1 MAESRVLEIVLRAR
15 DEASKVL
22 KEVGDAAE
30 KTGNGIGKF
39 LKESVADAGAAFAV
53 TTGIIY
59 SSISAYD
66 ESQRVVAQLE
76 AVLKSTGSVVG
87 ITADEVLNLSSALQ
101 QQTTYGDEAITGA
114 QNLLL
119 TFTNIGKD
127 IFPQATKTVLDM
139 STALGQDLKSSSIQL
154 GKALQDPILGVTA
167 LRRVGVNFNEQQQE
181 TIKNLVESGKQLDA
195 QKMILKE
202 LATEFGGSATAQ
214 AKTFSGQMTILKNNV
229 NDLQETIGK
238 GLIDTLSSLG
248 GGFDNVNK
256 NIISL
261 NEYLSKHKDVLT
273 AVVATLLVVAL
284 TFGGIFV
291 AALLVVAGTAGLII
305 GAIGLVVGALVFAA
319 VMIMFHW
326 TEIQNFF
333 QGLYNNFVIWFSEIV
348 TSVTQTFTSIGTSIS
363 GFLTGVGSALY
374 QFFMLDIPQA
384 IDNVVNWFTSLPSR
398 IWTYL
403 VDLFLTK
410 IPFAIGYA
418 AGYLS
423 AVVPQM
429 IDSVVNWF
437 ATLPD
442 RVNAWIN
449 QMVFMIIMALIQL
462 MINLDTTLTT
472 IINNITNWFSQLP
485 GIATT
490 WFTNMKNAA
499 INLVIGTGTGV
510 STEVSS
516 WPKRIQTFISSIPSI
531 VSNVFEQMK
540 QGALNKMS
548 ELWEGITGWWNKI
561 KGIFDAIG
569 STLSGIIDK
578 AKQGFSAGKQAGM
591 QFADGGWV
599 PRTGLAL
606 VHSGEYVLS
615 RDMLAGRQP
624 IQAPINNY
632 STPINVGP
640 VYMQGDADASS
651 LAYRLQFILDNG
663 GQY

>member
-1 MAESRVLEIVLRAR
+1 MADSRILEIVLRAR

-22 KEVGDAAE
+22 NEVGDAAG
-30 KTGNGIGKF
+30 KTGNSIGKF
-39 LKESVADAGAAFAV
+39 LKESVAEAGAAFAV
-53 TTGIIY
+53 TTGVIY
-59 SSISAYD
+59 SSISAYE
-66 ESQRVVAQLE
+66 ESQAVVAQLG
-76 AVLKSTGSVVG
+76 AVLKSTGGVAGV
-87 ITADEVLNLSSALQ
+87 TADEVLKFSAALQ
-101 QQTTYGDEAITGA
+101 QQSTFGDEAITSA

-119 TFTNIGKD
+119 TFTAIGKN
-127 IFPQATKTVLDM
+127 IFPKATQTVLDM
-139 STALGQDLKSSSIQL
+139 SVALGQDLKSSSIQL

-167 LRRVGVNFNEQQQE
+167 LRRVGVNFNQQQQE
-181 TIKNLVESGKQLDA
+181 VIKTLVESGHQLDA
-195 QKMILKE
+195 QKLILKE
-202 LATEFGGSATAQ
+202 LATEFGGSALAQ
-214 AKTFSGQMTILKNNV
+214 SKTFSGQMTILKNNV

-238 GLIDTLSSLG
+238 GLIDTISSLG

-256 NIISL
+256 HIVSL
-261 NEYLSKHKDVLT
+261 NEYLTKNKDVLT
-273 AVVATLLVVAL
+273 AVAATLLIVAL

-291 AALLVVAGTAGLII
+291 AALLVVAGTAGLIV
-305 GAIGLVVGALVFAA
+305 GAIGLVVAVLVFAA
-319 VMIMFHW
+319 VMIKFHW
-326 TEIQNFF
+326 TEIQTFF
-333 QGLYNNFVIWFSEIV
+333 QGLYNNFLTWFNGIV
-348 TSVTQTFTSIGTSIS
+348 ASVTQTFISIGASIS
-363 GFLTGVGSALY
+363 DFLTGVGAALY
-374 QFFMLDIPQA
+374 QFFIVDIPTA
-384 IDNVVNWFTSLPSR
+384 IDNTVNWFTSLPSR

-410 IPFAIGYA
+410 IPFAVGFA

-423 AVVPQM
+423 VVVPQM

-449 QMVFMIIMALIQL
+449 QIVFMIIMALIRL
-462 MINLDTTLTT
+462 MINLDLTLTA

-490 WFTNMKNAA
+490 WFTNMKNSAV
-499 INLVIGTGTGV
+499 NLVVGTGTSV

-516 WPKRIQTFISSIPSI
+516 WPKRIETFISSIPSI

-548 ELWEGITGWWNKI
+548 ELWQGITGWWDKI

-599 PRTGLAL
+599 PHTGLAL
-606 VHSGEYVLS
+606 VHGGEYVLS
-615 RDMLAGRQP
+615 RDMLAGREP
-624 IQAPINNY
+624 VMAPINTSN
-632 STPINVGP
+632 SNINVGP
-640 VYMQGDADASS
+640 VYVQGPEDIETLSHK
-651 LAYRLQFILDNG
+651 LAFMMSTSGAL
-663 GQY
+663 

>member
-1 MAESRVLEIVLRAR
+1 MADSRVLEIVLRAR

-22 KEVGDAAE
+22 SEVGDAAG
-30 KTGNGIGKF
+30 KTGNSIGKF
-39 LKESVADAGAAFAV
+39 LKESVADAGAAFAA
-53 TTGIIY
+53 TTGVIY
-59 SSISAYD
+59 TAISAYE
-66 ESQRVVAQLE
+66 ESQTVVAQLE
-76 AVLKSTGSVVG
+76 AVLKSTGGVAG

-119 TFTNIGKD
+119 TFTSIGKD

-139 STALGQDLKSSSIQL
+139 STALGQDLKSSSVQL

-181 TIKNLVESGKQLDA
+181 VIKTLVESGHTLDA
-195 QKMILKE
+195 QKLILKE

-238 GLIDTLSSLG
+238 GLIDTISSLG

-256 NIISL
+256 HIVSL
-261 NEYLSKHKDVLT
+261 NEYLTKHKDILT
-273 AVVATLLVVAL
+273 AVAATLLIVAL

-291 AALLVVAGTAGLII
+291 AALLVVAGTAGLIV
-305 GAIGLVVGALVFAA
+305 GAIGLVVGVLVFAA
-319 VMIMFHW
+319 VMIKFHW
-326 TEIQNFF
+326 TEIQTFF
-333 QGLYNNFVIWFSEIV
+333 QTLYNNFLTWFNGIV
-348 TSVTQTFTSIGTSIS
+348 ASVTQTFTSIGASIS
-363 GFLTGVGSALY
+363 GFLTGVGASLY
-374 QFFMLDIPQA
+374 QFFMVDIPTA
-384 IDNVVNWFTSLPSR
+384 IDNAVNWFTSLPSR

-410 IPFAIGYA
+410 IPFAVGFA

-423 AVVPQM
+423 VVVPQM

-442 RVNAWIN
+442 RVNTWIN
-449 QMVFMIIMALIQL
+449 QMIFMIIMALIQL
-462 MINLDTTLTT
+462 MIDLDLTLTA

-485 GIATT
+485 GIATL
-490 WFTNMKNAA
+490 WFNNMKNSAV
-499 INLVIGTGTGV
+499 NLIVGTGTSV

-516 WPKRIQTFISSIPSI
+516 WPKRIETFISSIPSI
-531 VSNVFEQMK
+531 VANVFEQMK

-548 ELWEGITGWWNKI
+548 ELWQGITGWWDKI

-599 PRTGLAL
+599 PHTGLAL
-606 VHSGEYVLS
+606 VHGGEYVLS
-615 RDMLAGRQP
+615 RDMLAGREP
-624 IQAPINNY
+624 VMAPINTNN
-632 STPINVGP
+632 SNINVGP
-640 VYMQGDADASS
+640 VYVQGPEDIETLSH
-651 LAYRLQFILDNG
+651 RLSFMMSTSGAL
-663 GQY
+663 